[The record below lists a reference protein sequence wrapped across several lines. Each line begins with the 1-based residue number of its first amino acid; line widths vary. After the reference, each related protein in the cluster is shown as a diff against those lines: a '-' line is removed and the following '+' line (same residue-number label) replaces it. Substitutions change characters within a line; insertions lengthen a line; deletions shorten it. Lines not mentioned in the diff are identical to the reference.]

1 MKAAKP
7 VEKDNKANQNQSK
20 KQKQK
25 EPMVVH
31 QSEAEVAATQIQKT
45 GSQTVVTGS
54 GNPNNNLVGRNGS
67 NPMTQTIY
75 DQGSEIMYGRFQES
89 LKQTG
94 DVNHPDTKK
103 AEKDYMSTKNV
114 SQGQDYNDHKSGTS
128 LPKTSQDESTKSKA
142 ESQEVLSE
150 LIPESGGHD
159 KKKKNEGKNQKSS
172 NEKIESHLIKI
183 EPNQHYE
190 NQLIS
195 TDEQL
200 DRFAENQMKLTR
212 KLNWGKLGDDFVQK
226 LVKTGGTINYQ
237 ILLNNDIVAKEI
249 ADLPEEK
256 KKFLQNSDTKLQSL
270 VLLDLLK
277 ELSPAE
283 MADFK
288 SKTTA
293 ESSSSK
299 DIENS
304 LRKYIQDRNL
314 RKKENDQRESI
325 TRSFTGS
332 SMIEVYHKYKTC
344 QKSQGV
350 VDDYPKNNKHE
361 GAVPDIVLKEAHND
375 FYIFEQAAKAM
386 GYTTNEFISLIHQYE
401 VAFRKET
408 IHIAEDVL
416 QKYHHTLFEQKKKL
430 LEDAFLTNLLGKI
443 KASKAKES
451 YRTANGAS
459 AGASGMA
466 FAEKPTDKE
475 RSFGQ
480 EMKALAISKET
491 EGNNAIGSLSS
502 TTPLVQDNGFNKEG
516 FANVETKQEL
526 RNFLANY
533 ISDQEANIA
542 RIIKNLN
549 ADQGL
554 SIYGYASLLEKSKEQ
569 QGIAK
574 DSIFDLII
582 TDKESEE
589 STKHII
595 EGLLIGVLAVALGL
609 LSFGTGTV
617 ALLLAAGNF
626 ALSAYLTYE
635 EIDKY
640 RTQLAAYKVDISQDE
655 PSAVWIIISV
665 VGSALDAAAVAK
677 ISSKLVKAGRV
688 FEKSKNITQTRK
700 LLTDANLD
708 PATQEKVIKA
718 LNDDLARAKALE
730 TKIQQN
736 TVKQA
741 ELKVDIKQSL
751 NKAQKSAFTVNT
763 FVNPEFAI
771 KLLPIAVKY
780 VKSGVLS
787 FEKFLFELQAAKIIK
802 EIEKLSSEEL
812 SLLRKTFE
820 DAKSLAKEN
829 EELADFD
836 ISTMREIAKNA
847 GDIHAQNIIKGLKG
861 KKIPQDEIDQIII
874 RCKYI
879 DVKLGNTQ
887 MSEIVDKLAN
897 SHGFKNPEDLLDILR
912 VAFEKPN
919 LKGKKIYESAEVIS
933 KSTKDLLN
941 ELETGLKELDK
952 GHEVIISRKIRPDG
966 TRSGYDKL
974 EKGGNEI
981 DVLNIT
987 ERRIIESKRVIGSDE
1002 QVKVNIKS
1010 IMGKFNT
1017 ETRLSTANKDLY
1029 PNHFGQIK
1037 IDNPNNSYFNL
1048 NKQQFIDKIRQDLFP
1063 YTSVQGGIEK
1073 IELQKAIQELE
1084 VTNGKGTFKI
1094 NKDEW

>member
-1 MKAAKP
+1 MKTAKP
-7 VEKDNKANQNQSK
+7 VEKDNKAHQRQSQ

-25 EPMVVH
+25 EPVVVH
-31 QSEAEVAATQIQKT
+31 QSEAEVAATQIQKP
-45 GSQTVVTGS
+45 GSQTAVAGS
-54 GNPNNNLVGRNGS
+54 TNPNLVSINGNIPIAHGS
-67 NPMTQTIY
+67 QTIY
-75 DQGSEIMYGRFQES
+75 DQGAEIMYKKHQES
-89 LKQTG
+89 LAQTG
-94 DVNHPDTKK
+94 DVNHPNTKK
-103 AEKDYMSTKNV
+103 MEKGYISTLNV
-114 SQGQDYNDHKSGTS
+114 NQAQDYNDLKSTTS
-128 LPKTSQDESTKSKA
+128 MPKTSQDNSIKSKA
-142 ESQEVLSE
+142 ESQEAVSE
-150 LIPESGGHD
+150 LILQSGGD
-159 KKKKNEGKNQKSS
+159 KKKKNEGKNQESS

-183 EPNQHYE
+183 KPNQHYE

-200 DRFAENQMKLTR
+200 DRFAEHQMNLTR
-212 KLNWGKLGDDFVQK
+212 KLSWGKVGNDFVQK

-237 ILLNNDIVAKEI
+237 ILLKNDFIAKEI

-293 ESSSSK
+293 ESSNSK

-304 LRKYIQDRNL
+304 LRKYIQDRDL
-314 RKKENDQRESI
+314 RKKENGQRESI
-325 TRSFTGS
+325 TRSLTGS
-332 SMIEVYHKYKTC
+332 SMIEVYHKYKTY

-350 VDDYPKNNKHE
+350 VDDYPKNTKHE
-361 GAVPDIVLKEAHND
+361 GAVPDIVLQEAHND

-386 GYTTNEFISLIHQYE
+386 GYTTKEFISLIHQYE

-408 IHIAEDVL
+408 IHIAEDAL

-451 YRTANGAS
+451 YTTANSAS

-526 RNFLANY
+526 RNFLTNY

-542 RIIKNLN
+542 RTIKNLH

-582 TDKESEE
+582 VDKESEE

-617 ALLLAAGNF
+617 AVMLAAGNF

-688 FEKSKNITQTRK
+688 FEESKNITQTRK
-700 LLTDANLD
+700 LLTEANLD

-718 LNDDLARAKALE
+718 LKDDLARAKALE

-736 TVKQA
+736 TVQQT
-741 ELKVDIKQSL
+741 ELRADIKQSL
-751 NKAQKSAFTVNT
+751 NRAQKSTFTVNT

-787 FEKFLFELQAAKIIK
+787 FEKFLMELQVAKIIK

-829 EELADFD
+829 EELTDFEKALGSND

-847 GDIHAQNIIKGLKG
+847 GDIHAQNIIKGLRAKE
-861 KKIPQDEIDQIII
+861 IAQDEIDQIII

-879 DVKLGNTQ
+879 DAELKNTV
-887 MSEIVDKLAN
+887 MSQTIDELAN
-897 SHGFKNPEDLLDILR
+897 SPGLLNPEDLLDNL
-912 VAFEKPN
+912 AKCFDGNKAKPKEA
-919 LKGKKIYESAEVIS
+919 L
-933 KSTKDLLN
+933 DLLN
-941 ELETGLKELDK
+941 EFETGLKELNLDPRK
-952 GHEVIISRKIRPDG
+952 KVVVARKIRKDG
-966 TRSGYDKL
+966 KGSGYEKL
-974 EKGGNEI
+974 DTKGNEI
-981 DVLNIT
+981 DVLELT
-987 ERRIIESKRVIGSDE
+987 ERKIIESKRVSGKNEDAVKGRINDIIKKFTKEEKISD
-1002 QVKVNIKS
+1002 I
-1010 IMGKFNT
+1010 
-1017 ETRLSTANKDLY
+1017 NKKLY
-1029 PNHFGQIK
+1029 PNHFGQLK
-1037 IDNPNNSYFNL
+1037 IDEPANPYFNL
-1048 NKQQFIDKIRQDLFP
+1048 NKQEFIDKMRQDYFP
-1063 YTSVQGGIEK
+1063 NQGNAGIDKTSLI
-1073 IELQKAIQELE
+1073 KAIQELE
-1084 VTNGKGTFKI
+1084 VTNGQGTFKI
-1094 NKDEW
+1094 NKNEW